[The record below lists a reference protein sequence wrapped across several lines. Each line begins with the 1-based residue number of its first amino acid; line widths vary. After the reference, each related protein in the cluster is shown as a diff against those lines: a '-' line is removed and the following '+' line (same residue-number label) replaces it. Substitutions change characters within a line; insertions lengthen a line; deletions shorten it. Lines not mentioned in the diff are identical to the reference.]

1 MSLPLRPREAVA
13 SWAGSLYAEHF
24 EPSFRL
30 GSGHVTREHGP
41 SHQSP
46 ATPTLAYWSRAGHY
60 LGRATLSPVAL
71 NERCPNVINGK
82 NAS

>member
-41 SHQSP
+41 SHISILEQ
-46 ATPTLAYWSRAGHY
+46 
-60 LGRATLSPVAL
+60 GRTLSGPRHAVT
-71 NERCPNVINGK
+71 RRT
-82 NAS
+82 

>member
-1 MSLPLRPREAVA
+1 MSLPLCRPREAVA

-30 GSGHVTREHGP
+30 GSGHVTREHVPPPADISILEQGRTLSGP
-41 SHQSP
+41 RR
-46 ATPTLAYWSRAGHY
+46 AVTLA
-60 LGRATLSPVAL
+60 L
-71 NERCPNVINGK
+71 NDRCPNVINGK